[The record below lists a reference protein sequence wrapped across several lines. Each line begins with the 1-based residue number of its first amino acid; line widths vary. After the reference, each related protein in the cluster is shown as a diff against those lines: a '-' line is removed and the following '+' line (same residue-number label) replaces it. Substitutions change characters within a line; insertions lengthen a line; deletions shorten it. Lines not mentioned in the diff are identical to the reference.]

1 MKTAV
6 YDQSAIDDTVPVRS
20 RTVPALLRRAVEIAP
35 AQPALV
41 EALSGRTL
49 SYAQL
54 QDSASR
60 LATALREMGLR
71 RQDFVL
77 VMLDGHID
85 NVVTWLGANCA
96 SVVHIPINT
105 SYRGEMLRYVIE
117 YSGARVLIIEGAW
130 CDRLADIAADLTKLE
145 TVVIRGAAN
154 VEVPSALRSMS
165 FDELFATDPV
175 ALDAPAVSDISTM
188 LYTSGTEG
196 RAKGVLMPH
205 GQIYQMSFSHPR
217 TSNETEIV
225 LVTGPLFHVAG
236 LFTAVFQAIRTH
248 GTAVLHGVFSVSR
261 FWRDIRRY
269 KCTTTILIG
278 PMANF
283 LLREPPSPDDR
294 NHPLKNVIQM
304 PSTAD
309 IDEFSERFGVRVGAG
324 YGSTETGL
332 LLAAAPGS
340 ARPRLCGVPQLP
352 YEARLVD
359 EWDVEVPRGQ
369 AGELVIRPREP
380 WSMNSGYYG
389 MPQETLAAWRN
400 LWFHT
405 GDVFQI
411 DESGQ
416 YAFVDRRKDTLRR
429 RGENISSFEVEQHLI
444 ELPYIEDVA
453 VVAVPSDTAEDEVKA
468 VIVLAAGAMYDP
480 ADTLRELYRRMPYFM
495 VPRYL
500 EVVDSLPRNATL
512 KVLKAELR
520 ASGVSANVWDCE
532 AAGMRITR
540 HGLIESN

>member
-1 MKTAV
+1 
-6 YDQSAIDDTVPVRS
+6 
-20 RTVPALLRRAVEIAP
+20 
-35 AQPALV
+35 
-41 EALSGRTL
+41 
-49 SYAQL
+49 
-54 QDSASR
+54 
-60 LATALREMGLR
+60 
-71 RQDFVL
+71 
-77 VMLDGHID
+77 MLDGHID

-96 SVVHIPINT
+96 CVVHIPINT

-117 YSGARVLIIEGAW
+117 HSGARALIIEGDW
-130 CDRLADIAADLTKLE
+130 CDRLVDIAGELTKLE

-154 VEVPSALRSMS
+154 AELPSAFRSMS
-165 FDELFATDPV
+165 FDKLLATDPV
-175 ALDAPAVSDISTM
+175 ALDGPAVSDISTM

-217 TSNETEIV
+217 TDDELEVV

-236 LFTAVFQAIRTH
+236 LFTAVFQAIRAH

-261 FWRDIRRY
+261 FWGDVRNY
-269 KCTTTILIG
+269 HCTTTILIG

-283 LLREPPSPDDR
+283 LLREPPRSDDR
-294 NHPLKNVIQM
+294 DHSLKTVIQM

-332 LLAAAPGS
+332 LLAAPPGS
-340 ARPRLCGVPQLP
+340 ARPRLCGMPQPP
-352 YEARLVD
+352 YETRLVD

-389 MPQETLAAWRN
+389 MPRETLAAWRN

-411 DESGQ
+411 DETGQ

-429 RGENISSFEVEQHLI
+429 RGENISSFEVEQHII
-444 ELPYIEDVA
+444 ELPHVEEVA

-468 VIVLAAGAMYDP
+468 VIVLAPGATFDP
-480 ADTLRELYRRMPYFM
+480 VGTLGELYRRMPYFM

-512 KVLKAELR
+512 KVLKAQLR

-532 AAGMRITR
+532 AAGIRITR
-540 HGLIESN
+540 HGLIESD